1 VVSVPV
7 GEEPAA
13 QALLGEMQARG
24 VVLEL
29 QHEQNPLS
37 LRRTASAN
45 ASASAALG
53 GGDGAAAA
61 AAGAWGGEGEGGLMV
76 DGQLAAAAAVGCSG
90 AEQRD
95 PLRLFEDYMAQLAV
109 PGSGGGSVSG
119 SGEEL
124 SAASEGAGA
133 GGDVPVSASAR
144 IHAAALAEGRATLE
158 RLMDSDEALGGG
170 DAFLTAAAATTG
182 TGTGTGTAR
191 GAAGGAITGGGAKE
205 LQLQQVSLTNFG
217 PYGGGRPVVYPLD
230 ARGLVLIRGRSTD
243 GTGADSNGA
252 GKVCVI
258 SPRCVSNVRM
268 FVPLNLFLFLC
279 YILLCA
285 DHVGDEHHVGPH
297 WLAGRPVG
305 RRQQVCRRGLRRAA
319 LLYLGRRLRRCRKA
333 HRSGS
338 HREREHQRPALHD
351 KAPAQQQEGRAALLC
366 GRARPH
372 HAGGERHAGH
382 HRPGAGH

>member
-13 QALLGEMQARG
+13 QALLGEMQAKG

-37 LRRTASAN
+37 LRRTANAN
-45 ASASAALG
+45 GSASAALG
-53 GGDGAAAA
+53 GGDGGAAT
-61 AAGAWGGEGEGGLMV
+61 AAGVWGGGGGEEGGLMV

-95 PLRLFEDYMAQLAV
+95 PLRLFEDYMAQLVV
-109 PGSGGGSVSG
+109 PGTGGGGGSGSG

-124 SAASEGAGA
+124 SAAGEGAAAAA
-133 GGDVPVSASAR
+133 GGEVPVSASAR

-170 DAFLTAAAATTG
+170 DAFLTAAATAG
-182 TGTGTGTAR
+182 TGAGTAR

-252 GKVCVI
+252 GKVCAI
-258 SPRCVSNVRM
+258 TPRCVSIVRM
-268 FVPLNLFLFLC
+268 FV
-279 YILLCA
+279 
-285 DHVGDEHHVGPH
+285 H
-297 WLAGRPVG
+297 
-305 RRQQVCRRGLRRAA
+305 
-319 LLYLGRRLRRCRKA
+319 
-333 HRSGS
+333 
-338 HREREHQRPALHD
+338 
-351 KAPAQQQEGRAALLC
+351 
-366 GRARPH
+366 
-372 HAGGERHAGH
+372 
-382 HRPGAGH
+382 